1 MAEQIST
8 AQKLINTLIE
18 FFVNYSF
25 QVIGTVII
33 LAIGVMLSNWVSNL
47 VLKLNT
53 KRKIDI
59 ALSKFLAGSAKIL
72 ILVFAIIVALGKF
85 GITIAP
91 FIAAIGA
98 AAFGATYAIQGPLSN
113 YGAGLSIILGRS
125 FGIGDTIT
133 VVGVSGVVEDI
144 KLASTTLTTEDG
156 VKITIPNKHIVGEIL
171 QNSKGNKVVEGIVGI
186 SYDANPE
193 SAIKIINEI
202 LMGFNEVQKDPS
214 FQVGIQAFGG
224 SSINIA
230 YRYWIPTIKYFQT
243 SSAVNLEIFKGLQ
256 DAGIVIPYPQRD
268 IRIISQPSLV
278 KS

>member
-25 QVIGTVII
+25 QVIGAVII

-125 FGIGDTIT
+125 FGVGDTIT
-133 VVGVSGVVEDI
+133 VAGVSGVVEDI
-144 KLASTTLTTEDG
+144 KLASTTLTTEDS

>member
-8 AQKLINTLIE
+8 EQKLINTLIE

-25 QVIGTVII
+25 QVIGAVII

-47 VLKLNT
+47 VLKLNAQ
-53 KRKIDI
+53 RKTDI

-125 FGIGDTIT
+125 FGVGDTIT
-133 VVGVSGVVEDI
+133 VAGVSGVVEDI
-144 KLASTTLTTEDG
+144 KLASTILTTEDG